1 MKAKI
6 ISLCQLLTAL
16 AMCGL
21 LVLAYTG
28 CGGGNDDD
36 DDAYGDAAYSNDDDD
51 AYGYGPPPG

>member
-1 MKAKI
+1 MLHVKTKGDYSIMKAKI

-36 DDAYGDAAYSNDDDD
+36 DDAYGD
-51 AYGYGPPPG
+51 YGLQ